1 MFVGV
6 CDVVI
11 KAQFIV
17 KEDASVLKAL
27 HHLHRLAVDRSG
39 AMKGG
44 EFTAGVKDELL
55 RDAEVD
61 PVCPRASTHPRGQNL
76 AFHRFRS
83 VVVITFASHAKG
95 PRSETGR
102 KQFFLCVQSE

>member
-1 MFVGV
+1 MAVFVDV

-17 KEDASVLKAL
+17 KDDASVLKAL
-27 HHLHRLAVDRSG
+27 HHLHWLAVDRSG

-61 PVCPRASTHPRGQNL
+61 QCAHVLRLTRVDKTQLSTV
-76 AFHRFRS
+76 S
-83 VVVITFASHAKG
+83 VV
-95 PRSETGR
+95 
-102 KQFFLCVQSE
+102 